1 MNPDDS
7 VESRTSTQ
15 SAAEEGFELFAQA
28 LAHDLRAPL
37 RAIGGFSEVLLE
49 CKPGEL
55 EAAARQYLPRVVTAT
70 KRMSQ
75 LLDDLLEFTRVDRAA
90 YACAEVDL
98 SQIAYELVEE
108 LHQSAPERQVG
119 ISIAP
124 DCHTI
129 GDALLLRT
137 VLRQLLGNAWKFS
150 ARSPAVH
157 IEFGCGHDAHAA
169 RFFFVRD
176 NGAGFDSAQA
186 HRLFQPLQRLH
197 RADEFAGSGIGLALA
212 RRIIERHGGRIWAE
226 SLDPGAC
233 FYFSVGEAA
242 SKG

>member
-1 MNPDDS
+1 MNADHSIEGQAKTPG
-7 VESRTSTQ
+7 
-15 SAAEEGFELFAQA
+15 AAEEGFELFAQA

-55 EAAARQYLPRVVTAT
+55 EPAARQYLPRVVTAT
-70 KRMSQ
+70 RRMSQ
-75 LLDDLLEFTRVDRAA
+75 LLDDLLEFTRIDHAA
-90 YACAEVDL
+90 YALVEVDL
-98 SQIAYELVEE
+98 SRIAAELVEE
-108 LHQSAPERQVG
+108 LRQSAPDRQVEV
-119 ISIAP
+119 SIES
-124 DCHTI
+124 DCRVT

-150 ARSPAVH
+150 ARAPAAQ
-157 IEFGCGHDAHAA
+157 ISFGCGQNARAA

-233 FYFSVGEAA
+233 FYFSLDDAPA
-242 SKG
+242 KA